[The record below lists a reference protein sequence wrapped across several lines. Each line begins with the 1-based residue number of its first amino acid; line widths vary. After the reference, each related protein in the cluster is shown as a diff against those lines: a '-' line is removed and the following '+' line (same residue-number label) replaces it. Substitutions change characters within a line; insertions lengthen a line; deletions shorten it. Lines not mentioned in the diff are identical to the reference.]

1 MTQAKI
7 KVKANVKANRAAKV
21 ASTKAAVTPA
31 VVAEAVVA
39 KPVSAE
45 TTAPAKAQEKL
56 VTNIVT
62 VAHTPINLG
71 VETMTNTAEKTAETV
86 TAKAKDIFADMQI
99 RAGEAAEKGK
109 KLAADAYEF
118 NKANMAAMIEAGKI
132 AAKGAQDMGAA
143 NIEFAKTNFAG
154 LQVSFKEITAVR
166 TPADFIKVQTELAK
180 KGFDTAIAQG
190 SKNTESA
197 VKLVSE
203 MFQPISNR
211 IAVTTDLFK
220 KAA

>member
-1 MTQAKI
+1 MVQKMTEAKT
-7 KVKANVKANRAAKV
+7 KVKAKKTVN
-21 ASTKAAVTPA
+21 AVP
-31 VVAEAVVA
+31 A
-39 KPVSAE
+39 KPA
-45 TTAPAKAQEKL
+45 TAPAPIAAKLAAETVAPAMPQEKL
-56 VTNIVT
+56 VSNIVA
-62 VAHTPINLG
+62 VTPTPMKTG
-71 VETMTNTAEKTAETV
+71 VHKMTDTAQKTAETV
-86 TAKAKDIFADMQI
+86 TAKAKDMFADMQV

-132 AAKGAQDMGAA
+132 AAKGAQDMGTANVAFAKA
-143 NIEFAKTNFAG
+143 NIAE
-154 LQVSFKEITAVR
+154 LQAAFKEITAVR
-166 TPADFIKVQTELAK
+166 TPTDYIKVQTEIAK
-180 KGFDTAIAQG
+180 KSFDTAIAQG
-190 SKNTESA
+190 SKNTESM

>member
-1 MTQAKI
+1 MVQNMTDVKI
-7 KVKANVKANRAAKV
+7 KSKAKKTVKPAAE
-21 ASTKAAVTPA
+21 KAAVQPA
-31 VVAEAVVA
+31 VVAAEVVTQTVTPA
-39 KPVSAE
+39 KP
-45 TTAPAKAQEKL
+45 QEKL
-56 VTNIVT
+56 VTNIVA
-62 VAHTPINLG
+62 VTPTAIQTG
-71 VETMTNTAEKTAETV
+71 VKTMTNTAEKTAETV
-86 TAKAKDIFADMQI
+86 TAKAKDIFADMQV

-143 NIEFAKTNFAG
+143 NVAFAKSNFAEI
-154 LQVSFKEITAVR
+154 QVAFKEITAVR
-166 TPADFIKVQTELAK
+166 TPTDFIKVQTELAK
-180 KGFDTAIAQG
+180 KGFDTAIAQS
-190 SKNTESA
+190 SKNTETM

-211 IAVTTDLFK
+211 IAVTTELFK

>member
-1 MTQAKI
+1 MVQKMTDPKS
-7 KVKANVKANRAAKV
+7 KVKAKKTAKPTAIKAV
-21 ASTKAAVTPA
+21 VQPV
-31 VVAEAVVA
+31 VVAEKLAVESAPTV
-39 KPVSAE
+39 KP
-45 TTAPAKAQEKL
+45 QEKL
-56 VTNIVT
+56 VTNIVP
-62 VAHTPINLG
+62 VEQALIKLTPIKTG
-71 VETMTNTAEKTAETV
+71 VEIMTNTAEKTAETV
-86 TAKAKDIFADMQI
+86 TAKAKDIFADMQV

-132 AAKGAQDMGAA
+132 AAKGAQDLGTA
-143 NIEFAKTNFAG
+143 NVEFVKSNFAEM
-154 LQVSFKEITAVR
+154 QVAFKEITAVR
-166 TPADFIKVQTELAK
+166 TPTDFIKVQTELAK

-190 SKNTESA
+190 SKNTETM

>member
-1 MTQAKI
+1 MVQNMTEANT
-7 KVKANVKANRAAKV
+7 KVKAKKAVKAVAVKAAAQPAAVAAKV
-21 ASTKAAVTPA
+21 A
-31 VVAEAVVA
+31 AEIA
-39 KPVSAE
+39 
-45 TTAPAKAQEKL
+45 APAKTQEKL
-56 VTNIVT
+56 VTNIVAVT
-62 VAHTPINLG
+62 QTPIITG
-71 VETMTNTAEKTAETV
+71 VKAMTNTAEKTAETV
-86 TAKAKDIFADMQI
+86 TAKAKDIFADMQV

-132 AAKGAQDMGAA
+132 AAKGAQTMGTA
-143 NIEFAKTNFAG
+143 NVEFVKANFADV
-154 LQVSFKEITAVR
+154 QAAFKEITAVR
-166 TPADFIKVQTELAK
+166 TPTDFIKVQTEVMK

-190 SKNTESA
+190 SKNTETM

>member
-1 MTQAKI
+1 MNEAKKPVKSKKPAKSVASKAI
-7 KVKANVKANRAAKV
+7 VAPATVAKQIDAPAVAPVKAV
-21 ASTKAAVTPA
+21 
-31 VVAEAVVA
+31 
-39 KPVSAE
+39 
-45 TTAPAKAQEKL
+45 EKL

-62 VAHTPINLG
+62 VTETPNKDG

-86 TAKAKDIFADMQI
+86 TAKAKDMFADMQV

-132 AAKGAQDMGAA
+132 AAKGAQDMGTA
-143 NIEFAKTNFAG
+143 NVAFAKSNFAD
-154 LQVSFKEITAVR
+154 LQVAFKELTAVR
-166 TPADFIKVQTELAK
+166 NPTDFLKVQTELAK

-190 SKNTESA
+190 SKNTETL

-211 IAVTTDLFK
+211 VAVTTDLFK

>member
-1 MTQAKI
+1 MVQNMTEANT
-7 KVKANVKANRAAKV
+7 KVKAKKAVKAVAVKAAAQPAAVAAKV
-21 ASTKAAVTPA
+21 A
-31 VVAEAVVA
+31 AEIA
-39 KPVSAE
+39 
-45 TTAPAKAQEKL
+45 APAKTQEKL
-56 VTNIVT
+56 VTNIVAVT
-62 VAHTPINLG
+62 QTPIITG
-71 VETMTNTAEKTAETV
+71 VKAMTNTAEKTAETV
-86 TAKAKDIFADMQI
+86 TAKAKDIFADMQV

-132 AAKGAQDMGAA
+132 AAKGAQDMGTA
-143 NIEFAKTNFAG
+143 NVEFAKANFADV
-154 LQVSFKEITAVR
+154 QAAFKEITAVR
-166 TPADFIKVQTELAK
+166 TPTDFIKVQTEVMK
-180 KGFDTAIAQG
+180 KSFDTAIAQG
-190 SKNTESA
+190 SKNTESM

>member
-1 MTQAKI
+1 MTEVKT
-7 KVKANVKANRAAKV
+7 KVKAKKTAKPGAIV
-21 ASTKAAVTPA
+21 LQPAAVAATSA
-31 VVAEAVVA
+31 
-39 KPVSAE
+39 AE
-45 TTAPAKAQEKL
+45 TAAPAKPQEKL
-56 VTNIVT
+56 VTNIIAVT
-62 VAHTPINLG
+62 PTAIQTG
-71 VETMTNTAEKTAETV
+71 VKTMTNTAEKTAETV
-86 TAKAKDIFADMQI
+86 TAKAKDIFADMQV

-143 NIEFAKTNFAG
+143 NVAFAKSNFAEM
-154 LQVSFKEITAVR
+154 QVAFKEITAVR
-166 TPADFIKVQTELAK
+166 TPTDFIKVQTELAK

-190 SKNTESA
+190 SKNTETM

-211 IAVTTDLFK
+211 IAVTTELFK

>member
-1 MTQAKI
+1 MTDVKSKAK
-7 KVKANVKANRAAKV
+7 KTVKP
-21 ASTKAAVTPA
+21 AAVKDVMQPSA
-31 VVAEAVVA
+31 IAAELVT
-39 KPVSAE
+39 E
-45 TTAPAKAQEKL
+45 TVAPAMPQEKL
-56 VTNIVT
+56 VTNIVAVT
-62 VAHTPINLG
+62 PTPIKTG
-71 VETMTNTAEKTAETV
+71 VQIMTNTAEKTAETV
-86 TAKAKDIFADMQI
+86 TAKAKDIFADMQV

-132 AAKGAQDMGAA
+132 AAKGAQEMGTA
-143 NIEFAKTNFAG
+143 NVAFAKSNFAEM
-154 LQVSFKEITAVR
+154 QVAFKEITAVR
-166 TPADFIKVQTELAK
+166 TPTDFIKVQTELAK

-190 SKNTESA
+190 SKNTESM

>member
-1 MTQAKI
+1 MVQNMTETKT
-7 KVKANVKANRAAKV
+7 KVKAKNAVKAV
-21 ASTKAAVTPA
+21 AVKAAAQPA
-31 VVAEAVVA
+31 VVATKVA
-39 KPVSAE
+39 AE
-45 TTAPAKAQEKL
+45 ITAPAKTQEKL
-56 VTNIVT
+56 VTKIVSVT
-62 VAHTPINLG
+62 QTPIQNG
-71 VETMTNTAEKTAETV
+71 VEIMTNTAEKTAETV
-86 TAKAKDIFADMQI
+86 TAKAKDIFADMQV

-132 AAKGAQDMGAA
+132 AAKGAQTMGTA
-143 NIEFAKTNFAG
+143 NVEFVKANFADM
-154 LQVSFKEITAVR
+154 QAAFKEITAVR
-166 TPADFIKVQTELAK
+166 TPTDFIKVQTELAK

-190 SKNTESA
+190 SKNTESM

-203 MFQPISNR
+203 VFQPISNR